1 MKIKENQFR
10 FIPALFLVL
19 LVSGGAILLLLSCLL
34 PNGDISF
41 DTGEAARL
49 NEGWTLNSDGAPQ
62 NAISLPTSFSSGHIA
77 LAHTLPDTLPPD
89 CVLRVSTAFQSLTVS
104 VDGEVLYTFP
114 KDISFGSLVH
124 VIPLPETASGKSVT
138 LEFQSLL
145 ASDAVFVDGVS
156 YGSRSGVL
164 FSQLWSDAGSLAV
177 SFIILIIGL
186 LLLATSWFFSGFKN
200 GGYRFICLGTFSI
213 LSAVWILTDCGVLQF
228 LPLAS
233 PFPVLLSFYSFT
245 LIAVPIVQFMKLEGD
260 TRYARPYDIITLLML
275 VNFIINVCAS
285 TVSIL
290 LLPKLLPLTHVLLL
304 SAILLFVWTLIH
316 QWVHCHTRRFSALSI
331 AFFLLCVTGIVDLAR
346 FYKNPVGADN
356 SLFFKL
362 GLVVFI
368 TILGFS
374 TIRESLARFRDSVHL
389 EVYKKLAFTDTMTS
403 LANRA
408 AYERDLAALKESLP
422 LKELTV
428 IAFDLNNL
436 KQTNDTLGHSV
447 GDSLIIAS
455 GRCIRESFSGL
466 GDCYRI
472 GGDEFC
478 ILTGGLEPKA
488 LEQCLNDLES
498 RISRYNAENSLKLD
512 IAWGFSHGP
521 VNCPE
526 DLDALLRKA
535 DKNMYAYK
543 KHCHLENT

>member
-1 MKIKENQFR
+1 
-10 FIPALFLVL
+10 
-19 LVSGGAILLLLSCLL
+19 
-34 PNGDISF
+34 
-41 DTGEAARL
+41 
-49 NEGWTLNSDGAPQ
+49 
-62 NAISLPTSFSSGHIA
+62 
-77 LAHTLPDTLPPD
+77 
-89 CVLRVSTAFQSLTVS
+89 
-104 VDGEVLYTFP
+104 
-114 KDISFGSLVH
+114 
-124 VIPLPETASGKSVT
+124 
-138 LEFQSLL
+138 
-145 ASDAVFVDGVS
+145 
-156 YGSRSGVL
+156 
-164 FSQLWSDAGSLAV
+164 
-177 SFIILIIGL
+177 
-186 LLLATSWFFSGFKN
+186 
-200 GGYRFICLGTFSI
+200 
-213 LSAVWILTDCGVLQF
+213 
-228 LPLAS
+228 
-233 PFPVLLSFYSFT
+233 
-245 LIAVPIVQFMKLEGD
+245 
-260 TRYARPYDIITLLML
+260 
-275 VNFIINVCAS
+275 
-285 TVSIL
+285 
-290 LLPKLLPLTHVLLL
+290 
-304 SAILLFVWTLIH
+304 
-316 QWVHCHTRRFSALSI
+316 LSI